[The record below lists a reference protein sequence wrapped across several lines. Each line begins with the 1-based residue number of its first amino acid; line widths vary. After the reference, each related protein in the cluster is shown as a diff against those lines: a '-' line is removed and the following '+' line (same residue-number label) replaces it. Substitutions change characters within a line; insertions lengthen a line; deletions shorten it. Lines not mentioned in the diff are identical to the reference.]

1 MSRTEQ
7 HAAQWSPPRTGKY
20 IQFGGVVCLGLLVA
34 ASAIVT
40 KEAAARSGL
49 DPLAAVTQMKAAPA
63 TDDTPIIFVPRAVQA
78 SFVEEFTTVMPD
90 AESKAA
96 EPEVMT
102 VEPKADEAADSD
114 APVLVDANI
123 RFFNGRPV
131 KPAKTITMTV
141 TAYSPDEASC
151 PGTADGITSSIHNV
165 FTNGM
170 RLVAADSSVLPLG
183 SIISVPGYD
192 AGNIVPV
199 LDRGGAIKGKRLDVL
214 YATHEQAR
222 RWGVRKLKVVVYEYA
237 DGLPKDDYR
246 AIRDSKN

>member
-1 MSRTEQ
+1 MSRSASN
-7 HAAQWSPPRTGKY
+7 AAHGSPIRTGKF
-20 IQFGGVVCLGLLVA
+20 IQAGGFVALMGLVA

-49 DPLAAVTQMKAAPA
+49 DPLAAVATPRV
-63 TDDTPIIFVPRAVQA
+63 TDDTPVIFVPRKVES
-78 SFVEEFTTVMPD
+78 SFVEEFTTTVMPD
-90 AESKAA
+90 AEPKVD
-96 EPEVMT
+96 EPEVRET
-102 VEPKADEAADSD
+102 QAAPDPD
-114 APVLVDANI
+114 APALVDPEI

-131 KPAKTITMTV
+131 RAVHTLRMKV
-141 TAYSPDEASC
+141 TAYSPDEESC

-170 RLVAADSSVLPLG
+170 RLVAADSKVLPLG

-222 RWGVRKLKVVVYEYA
+222 RWGVRTLDVVVYEYA
-237 DGLPKDDYR
+237 DGKPKDDYR
-246 AIRDSKN
+246 AIRDSKK